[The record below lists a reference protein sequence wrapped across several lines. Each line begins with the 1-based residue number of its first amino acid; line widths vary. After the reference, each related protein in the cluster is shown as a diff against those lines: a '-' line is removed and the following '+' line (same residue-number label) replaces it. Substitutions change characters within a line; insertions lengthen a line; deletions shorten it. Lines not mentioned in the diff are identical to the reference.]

1 MPLGVHLMSL
11 NEMILSSISAGFIV
25 IFAAGYAVFYT
36 LSQIK
41 ENQRFLYLGYMCF
54 GCLIISTIFLINL
67 LNLSGRWEVIMLVML
82 LGYWAIPKMIWY
94 LSVEV
99 NNKIIGKEENKNK

>member
-1 MPLGVHLMSL
+1 MSL
-11 NEMILSSISAGFIV
+11 NEMILSSVSAGFIV
-25 IFAAGYAVFYT
+25 IFAAGYAVFYA

-41 ENQRFLYLGYMCF
+41 ENQGFLYLGYMCF
-54 GCLIISTIFLINL
+54 ACLIISTIFLINL